1 LSLTVSA
8 VTPFSQCASIPAAGA
23 MVQTVTV
30 KELFKTAFKS
40 QGTDPPDATPG
51 QWYRKEVNTESQTV
65 LDNVSFKD
73 DLDVVPGQAGSGTR
87 IRLNFSN
94 IPAGW
99 TLTLPAYVGDKVHLI
114 QATTGGDNGLF
125 KPAAN
130 AIVLT
135 TAGSVT
141 YEVMAQQGKE
151 IDYFTIPVTINN
163 STPSSTPGPMA
174 HRRKLEGA
182 L

>member
-1 LSLTVSA
+1 
-8 VTPFSQCASIPAAGA
+8 
-23 MVQTVTV
+23 
-30 KELFKTAFKS
+30 
-40 QGTDPPDATPG
+40 
-51 QWYRKEVNTESQTV
+51 V

-114 QATTGGDNGLF
+114 QATTGGDNGPF
-125 KPAAN
+125 NPAAS
-130 AIVLT
+130 AVVLT
-135 TAGSVT
+135 KAGSVT